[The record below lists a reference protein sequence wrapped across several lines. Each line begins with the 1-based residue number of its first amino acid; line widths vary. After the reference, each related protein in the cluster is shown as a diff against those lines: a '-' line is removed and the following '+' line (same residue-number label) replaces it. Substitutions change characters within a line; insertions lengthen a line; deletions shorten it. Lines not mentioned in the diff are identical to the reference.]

1 MKGKQQVIERII
13 YLQHRK
19 HCLEE
24 EMNLLEKRKL
34 WDFYDSLTSRQ
45 SISLI
50 PCQVWSEVSIT
61 QDTKDWKLS
70 HKDYREEYYTN
81 PEEVKVKFRYNSDKG
96 CFEEAPQCDLFFQY
110 CIFVL

>member
-1 MKGKQQVIERII
+1 MS
-13 YLQHRK
+13 
-19 HCLEE
+19 
-24 EMNLLEKRKL
+24 LL
-34 WDFYDSLTSRQ
+34 
-45 SISLI
+45 

-96 CFEEAPQCDLFFQY
+96 CFEEAP
-110 CIFVL
+110 